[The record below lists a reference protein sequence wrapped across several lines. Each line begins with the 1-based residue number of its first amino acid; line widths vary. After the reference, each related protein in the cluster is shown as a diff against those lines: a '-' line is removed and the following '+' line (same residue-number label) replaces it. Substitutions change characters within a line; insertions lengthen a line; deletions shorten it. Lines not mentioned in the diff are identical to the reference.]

1 MRKEQNG
8 IKSIRK
14 MDKEKMR
21 IEETQQKINEQN
33 ETSQQVLINA
43 HCLPCEGASCSA
55 FWLST
60 IQLQCK

>member
-33 ETSQQVLINA
+33 ETSQQVLITTQ
-43 HCLPCEGASCSA
+43 CLPCEGASCSA
-55 FWLST
+55 CWLST
-60 IQLQCK
+60 I